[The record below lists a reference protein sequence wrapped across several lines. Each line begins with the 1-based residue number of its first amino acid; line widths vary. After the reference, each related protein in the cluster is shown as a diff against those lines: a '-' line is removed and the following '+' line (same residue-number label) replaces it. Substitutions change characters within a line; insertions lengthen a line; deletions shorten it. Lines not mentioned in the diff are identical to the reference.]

1 MMTTTKNRTTR
12 GKVMALGV
20 LLAALVASLMLTAQP
35 SHASTTFTV
44 DSTADYGD
52 VTRGDGK
59 CDIGTIMLLG
69 ERCTLRAAIQ
79 EANATSGTDTINFAI
94 PAGQE
99 PVITPATQLPTIT
112 GPVTINGYS
121 QPGAQP
127 NTRAVGT
134 DAVLKIVLSGA
145 SAPNAEGLVI
155 GASNS
160 TVKGLVINR
169 WFYGIYIDGLNSTG
183 NRIAGNF
190 IGTDPSGT
198 QSAGNYD
205 GVRLRYGSNNTVGG
219 TSAAQRN
226 VISGNLFSGVS
237 LGDGDTTANRVSGN
251 YIGTDASG
259 TKDLGNAHFGVNV
272 DSVSGNTI
280 GGTTAGERNVIS
292 ANDQEGV
299 TIYARGTRVT
309 GNFIGTDATGTK
321 DLGNS
326 EQGVYVHGRNNVVG
340 GTTAGE
346 RNVISANNH
355 EGVLISGSD
364 ATGNK
369 VTGNYIGTDASG
381 TNGLGNSTDGVRIS
395 APNNTVGGA
404 TAGER
409 NVISANAYQGVRLD
423 GPNATGNKV
432 MGNYIGTDKYG
443 AAALGNSAD
452 GVFVIHSPNNAIGG
466 GTAAGRNV
474 IAFNAGSGVSVFG
487 DDATG
492 DRLLQNSIFANGGL
506 GMDLGDDGL
515 TANDPGDADTG
526 PNDLQNKPVI
536 NSART
541 GSLKTTIKGSLNS
554 TPNKTFAV
562 RFFSNPSGTD
572 EGKTFIGQESVTTD
586 GSGNVTFSFVP
597 AQKVGS
603 GRTVTAT
610 PPSSRPPGR
619 SSPRRVSAPQDGVSE
634 GIEESRGHQSRS
646 SSLFLVPSQDSRIGQ
661 ECPNTQGSIVLCH
674 ACEGDANRRPA
685 AGGSGCSERRPRAER
700 RRVTN
705 GARTRA
711 LRSHNPPKGV
721 AECS

>member
-1 MMTTTKNRTTR
+1 MRTSTRYGATKGR
-12 GKVMALGV
+12 MLALGA
-20 LLAALVASLMLTAQP
+20 LLAALVASLMLAAKP

-52 VTRGDGK
+52 AAPGDGK
-59 CDIGTIMLLG
+59 CDIGTIMLIG

-79 EANATSGTDTINFAI
+79 EANKTSGADTIDFAI

-127 NTRAVGT
+127 NTKTVGT
-134 DAVLKIVLSGA
+134 DAVLKVVLSGA
-145 SAPNAEGLVI
+145 SAQYGNGLLI
-155 GASNS
+155 GGSNS

-169 WFYGIYIDGLNSTG
+169 WPQHGIRIDGPDATG
-183 NRIAGNF
+183 NKI
-190 IGTDPSGT
+190 T
-198 QSAGNYD
+198 GNY
-205 GVRLRYGSNNTVGG
+205 
-219 TSAAQRN
+219 
-226 VISGNLFSGVS
+226 
-237 LGDGDTTANRVSGN
+237 
-251 YIGTDASG
+251 
-259 TKDLGNAHFGVNV
+259 
-272 DSVSGNTI
+272 
-280 GGTTAGERNVIS
+280 
-292 ANDQEGV
+292 
-299 TIYARGTRVT
+299 
-309 GNFIGTDATGTK
+309 IGTDATGTK
-321 DLGNS
+321 DLGNLNN
-326 EQGVYVHGRNNVVG
+326 GVG
-340 GTTAGE
+340 
-346 RNVISANNH
+346 I
-355 EGVLISGSD
+355 
-364 ATGNK
+364 
-369 VTGNYIGTDASG
+369 
-381 TNGLGNSTDGVRIS
+381 DG
-395 APNNTVGGA
+395 APNNAIGGA
-404 TAGER
+404 MDGER
-409 NVISANAYQGVRLD
+409 NVISANAYQGVKIEN
-423 GPNATGNKV
+423 PNATGNKV

-466 GTAAGRNV
+466 GTVAGRNV

-610 PPSSRPPGR
+610 ATGPGGNT
-619 SSPRRVSAPQDGVSE
+619 SEFSAPRTVVS
-634 GIEESRGHQSRS
+634 
-646 SSLFLVPSQDSRIGQ
+646 
-661 ECPNTQGSIVLCH
+661 T
-674 ACEGDANRRPA
+674 
-685 AGGSGCSERRPRAER
+685 
-700 RRVTN
+700 
-705 GARTRA
+705 
-711 LRSHNPPKGV
+711 
-721 AECS
+721 